1 MSVFEIEMSTGEL
14 LVIPYASVKE
24 ISEMNGKL
32 TIKYNKTDI
41 AIRSPGGGV
50 AKILEAFREQRP
62 CQLFYN
68 RSDDTHFHKYI
79 RED

>member
-1 MSVFEIEMSTGEL
+1 MAVFEIELSTGET
-14 LVIPYASVKE
+14 LVIPYISVKE
-24 ISEMNGKL
+24 IVELNGNL

-41 AIRSPGGGV
+41 SIRSSGGGV
-50 AKILEAFREQRP
+50 NKILEAFREQRP

-68 RSDDTHFHKYI
+68 RSDDTHFHRYV

>member
-14 LVIPYASVKE
+14 LIIPYISVKE
-24 ISEMNGKL
+24 ITELNGNI

-41 AIRSPGGGV
+41 SIRSAGDGV
-50 AKILEAFREQRP
+50 KKILEAFREQRP
-62 CQLFYN
+62 CQLYYN
-68 RSDDTHFHKYI
+68 RGDDSHFHRFV

>member
-1 MSVFEIEMSTGEL
+1 MSVFEIEMSSGEL
-14 LVIPYASVKE
+14 LVVPYTSVL
-24 ISEMNGKL
+24 EMIEFNGNI

-41 AIRSPGGGV
+41 SVRVAGGGV
-50 AKILEAFREQRP
+50 SKILEAFREQRP

-68 RSDDTHFHKYI
+68 RSDDTHFHRYV

>member
-1 MSVFEIEMSTGEL
+1 MSVFEIEMNTGEL
-14 LVIPYASVKE
+14 LIIPYHSVKE
-24 ISEMNGKL
+24 ITELNGTI

-41 AIRSPGGGV
+41 AIRTPGSGV
-50 AKILEAFREQRP
+50 SKVLSAFREQRP

-68 RSDDTHFHKYI
+68 RGDDTHFHRYV